1 MDTQNIFFDQEQ
13 LLRLL
18 TNLYVFT
25 GIAANILDP
34 QGRDINLFEG
44 HPPFCKA
51 INALPEGH
59 RRCVACDA
67 WKVKHYN
74 AAKGFQFY
82 RCHAGVCEAVMPLYD
97 KNRPLAYLVFGCF
110 LDESPIERQWECAR
124 PLLDWYPG
132 GPEMLKSAF
141 FQFRQYSDVEL
152 KAYSELLEALAA
164 YIQLKGMIQATERTD
179 AQRLE
184 LYLDQHYMERLSLE
198 SVSRELGIGRT
209 RLCRLAKQL
218 SDGETLFQLIA
229 RRRIEAAKELLVCS
243 ELPIS
248 AVAGAVGIS
257 DYNYFS
263 RVFRS
268 ITGMTPRDFRKK
280 WRTVP

>member
-25 GIAANILDP
+25 GMAGNILDP

-51 INALPEGH
+51 LNALPEGH

-74 AAKGFQFY
+74 AARGFQFY

-97 KNRPLAYLVFGCF
+97 KSRPLAYLVFGCF
-110 LDESPIERQWECAR
+110 LDGSPIEQQWER
-124 PLLDWYPG
+124 TRSTLDWYPG
-132 GPEMLKSAF
+132 GPEALKTAF

-198 SVSRELGIGRT
+198 SISQELGIGRT
-209 RLCRLAKQL
+209 KLCRLAKQL
-218 SDGETLFQLIA
+218 SGGETLFQLIA
-229 RRRIEAAKELLVCS
+229 RRRIEAAKELLMRND
-243 ELPIS
+243 LPIA
-248 AVAGAVGIS
+248 AVAEAVGIS

-268 ITGMTPRDFRKK
+268 VTGMTPRDFRKK
-280 WRTVP
+280 RRFAP

>member
-124 PLLDWYPG
+124 PVLDWYPG

-280 WRTVP
+280 WRTAP

>member
-97 KNRPLAYLVFGCF
+97 KSRPLAYLVFGCF
-110 LDESPIERQWECAR
+110 LDASPIERQWECAR
-124 PLLDWYPG
+124 PVLDWYPG

-218 SDGETLFQLIA
+218 SGGETLFQLIA

-268 ITGMTPRDFRKK
+268 ITGMTPRDFRKN
-280 WRTVP
+280 WRTAP